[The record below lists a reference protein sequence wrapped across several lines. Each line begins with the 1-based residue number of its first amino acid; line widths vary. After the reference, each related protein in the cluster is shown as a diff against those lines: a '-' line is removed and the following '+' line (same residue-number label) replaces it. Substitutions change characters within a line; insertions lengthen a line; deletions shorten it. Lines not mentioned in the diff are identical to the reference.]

1 MVQVHYKEELMA
13 AKKGRGLL
21 MVYVDVPD
29 ELEEEFNRWYNEE
42 HIAERLSIPGVLNAA
57 RYVAVR
63 GGPKHL
69 ACYELA
75 EPEAYF
81 SDIWQHHLNHPTAWS
96 QRMAPTVVG
105 RNFVRN
111 LYRLIYPPEVSQEIA
126 QADMSPALLVGRM
139 AVPPALEEAFNQ
151 AYNTERLPLYHSI
164 PGYTRARRFTAV
176 TGEPKYTTVHECETA
191 AVADSPA
198 WEAVRKAHTP
208 VWSGTISAQMTFAPG
223 SPGVY
228 RRIFPPVA

>member
-1 MVQVHYKEELMA
+1 MV

-21 MVYVDVPD
+21 MVYVDVP
-29 ELEEEFNRWYNEE
+29 ELLEEEFNRWYNEE

-63 GGPKHL
+63 GGPKYL

-81 SDIWQHHLNHPTAWS
+81 SDTWQHYLNHPTEWS
-96 QRMAPTVVG
+96 QRMAPTVIG

-111 LYRLIYPPEVSQEIA
+111 LYRLIYPEDVADDVA

-139 AVPPALEEAFNQ
+139 SVPAALEDEFNR
-151 AYNTERLPLYHSI
+151 AYNTERLPLYRAI

-176 TGEPKYTTVHECETA
+176 MGEPKYTTVHEFQAPE
-191 AVADSPA
+191 VAESPK
-198 WEAVRKAHTP
+198 WEAVRNARTP
-208 VWSGTISAQMTFAPG
+208 VWSEKISSQMIFASG

-228 RRIFPPVA
+228 TRIF